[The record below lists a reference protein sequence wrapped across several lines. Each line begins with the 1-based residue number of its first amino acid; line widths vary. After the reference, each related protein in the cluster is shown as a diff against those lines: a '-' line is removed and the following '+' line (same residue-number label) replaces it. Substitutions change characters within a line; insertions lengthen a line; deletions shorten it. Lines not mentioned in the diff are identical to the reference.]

1 MKYSI
6 TAIAMLL
13 FFIGGASSSRAKDS
27 AAACKDL
34 NKQIAALASEYQELR
49 ERRRR
54 LPQGTFDRDLSAHGG
69 RLQEVLSALGTELG
83 HPPYTKKIVT
93 NCLEEPD
100 AVRSHQQMRN
110 FLEIYNR
117 ESRKAGRKVEDKRER
132 EYLIYFWRGWH
143 DFLFFIVEG
152 GVIVDHGWWFAY
164 E

>member
-6 TAIAMLL
+6 ASIAALL
-13 FFIGGASSSRAKDS
+13 FFIGGVSPAQPKDS
-27 AAACKDL
+27 ADPCKDL
-34 NKQIAALASEYQELR
+34 NKKTAALISEYKELR

-54 LPQGTFDRDLSAHGG
+54 LPQGTFDRDLSGDGG
-69 RLQEVLSALGTELG
+69 RLSEVLSDLGKELG

-93 NCLEEPD
+93 RCLGEPD
-100 AVRSHQQMRN
+100 AIRSHQQMQN
-110 FLEIYNR
+110 FLEIYNN
-117 ESRKAGRKVEDKRER
+117 ELRKAGQKVDDKRER

-143 DFLFFIVEG
+143 DFLFFIVER